1 MEIEIR
7 PLTNAHYKAVIDLIL
22 PIQQIEAGVAVTLE
36 DQAGFAGY
44 RSFLLSEVRRC
55 FWGAFAKDHLVGA
68 MKDHLVGT
76 IALISTGH
84 QAGTIRKMFVQKEY
98 RGKEWGIAQQLL
110 QTLISHCGQNQIA
123 DLYLGTVEILKAAH
137 RFYEKNGFQRINKA
151 DLPSYFPLM
160 EVDNVFYH
168 THLSSRTTA
177 DSRVAANSHVTANS
191 RSPAN
196 SIDEAGILAIATRM
210 QRLSDR
216 MRKDGLLIYK
226 ANGIDFEP
234 KWFPVIYTLHN
245 KPVLSVVEIAA
256 EIGYAHPSTISLL
269 KELEKQKIIRSKKD
283 RVDERKRLIQLTA
296 KGKALIEQM
305 KPVWEVMVVATR
317 ELIDTKNNLM
327 QAIIEAEEAFDRQ
340 SFLQRA
346 RKYMSAGPGG

>member
-1 MEIEIR
+1 MKLEII
-7 PLTNAHYKAVIDLIL
+7 PLVNADCKAVIDLIL
-22 PIQQIEAGVAVTLE
+22 PIQQIEFNVPVTLE
-36 DQAGFAGY
+36 DQPDLQDIEAFY
-44 RSFLLSEVRRC
+44 RRGGGD
-55 FWGAFAKDHLVGA
+55 FWGAFIGDHLA
-68 MKDHLVGT
+68 GT

-84 QAGTIRKMFVQKEY
+84 QAGTIRKMFVRKEY

-110 QTLISHCGQNQIA
+110 QTLISYCDRNQIT

-137 RFYEKNGFQRINKA
+137 RFYEKNGFHRINKA

-168 THLSSRTTA
+168 AHLPKLP
-177 DSRVAANSHVTANS
+177 
-191 RSPAN
+191 PAN
-196 SIDEAGILAIATRM
+196 IIDEAGTLAIATRM

-216 MRKDGLLIYK
+216 MRRDGLLIYK
-226 ANGIDFEP
+226 ACGIDFEP

-269 KELEKQKIIRSKKD
+269 KELEKQKLIRSKRD
-283 RVDERKRLIQLTA
+283 MADERKRLIQLTA
-296 KGKALIEQM
+296 KGKTLIEQM

-327 QAIIEAEEAFDRQ
+327 QAIIETEEAFDKQ

-346 RKYMSAGPGG
+346 RRHMVTSKTKKV